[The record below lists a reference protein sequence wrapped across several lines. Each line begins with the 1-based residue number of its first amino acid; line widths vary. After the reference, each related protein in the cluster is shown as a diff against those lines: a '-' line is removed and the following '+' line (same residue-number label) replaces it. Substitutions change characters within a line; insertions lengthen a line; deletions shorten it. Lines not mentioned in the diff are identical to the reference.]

1 MVKPIGWQTLAG
13 VRGTPACASQ
23 DPRALRKES
32 VTCAASVSKHATRT
46 WGGLDRQDVEPADDP
61 PDLGWVGDLLRKL
74 VAMDDDRARRGR
86 HLLARCALVDPLDL
100 RVRTDDGPGRER
112 YRVTMSKRVGAELP
126 AGGRS
131 TIAPTSAT
139 RGAGFAP
146 APQAVRTR
154 TRAPAGRSK
163 RFIRRL
169 YVAGPPTVTP
179 GCRSCGS
186 GNLAH
191 MARVLYKPL
200 GLIVSVL
207 GGIVAGKVFKRVWG
221 RVAHEEK
228 APKATDER
236 KGWGE
241 VITAAT
247 VQGAV
252 FGGVKAAIDRAGA
265 TGFQYLTG
273 AWPGRTKD

>member
-1 MVKPIGWQTLAG
+1 
-13 VRGTPACASQ
+13 
-23 DPRALRKES
+23 
-32 VTCAASVSKHATRT
+32 
-46 WGGLDRQDVEPADDP
+46 
-61 PDLGWVGDLLRKL
+61 
-74 VAMDDDRARRGR
+74 
-86 HLLARCALVDPLDL
+86 
-100 RVRTDDGPGRER
+100 
-112 YRVTMSKRVGAELP
+112 
-126 AGGRS
+126 
-131 TIAPTSAT
+131 
-139 RGAGFAP
+139 
-146 APQAVRTR
+146 
-154 TRAPAGRSK
+154 
-163 RFIRRL
+163 
-169 YVAGPPTVTP
+169 
-179 GCRSCGS
+179 
-186 GNLAH
+186 

-200 GLIVSVL
+200 GLMFSVL

-241 VITAAT
+241 VVAAAA